1 MAAKAKADM
10 DDMERRLSEAEAT
23 LSPSTSSG
31 SASAAIL
38 SAAGEGASSL
48 RSFVK
53 PLLFV
58 RDSIHDVEKVLLSPA
73 NSIQMQN
80 AFFLIFRFV
89 TNHCH
94 LLALALQ
101 STYVLFCLLSS
112 PS

>member
-23 LSPSTSSG
+23 LSSSTSSG

-89 TNHCH
+89 TNRCH